1 MSICVVDTSIER
13 CENGEHIQDMDSVFP
28 QVFAVKTNRWHYF
41 GPILVERTTSMASEE
56 VEVFGT

>member
-1 MSICVVDTSIER
+1 MSTFVVDTSIER

-28 QVFAVKTNRWHYF
+28 QVFAVKTNGGITF
-41 GPILVERTTSMASEE
+41 DPILVERTTSMASEE